1 MQCAK
6 GGRSDQASV
15 TSTGSVMCRGGI
27 SLHCIAVSSS
37 RSQKIRILHCSHEA
51 GPYFVSADDLIS
63 SKIPSEE
70 KLFPTEITA
79 TTSVWDQTI
88 LQ

>member
-6 GGRSDQASV
+6 GGRSDLKASV

-27 SLHCIAVSSS
+27 SLQCIAVSSS

-51 GPYFVSADDLIS
+51 SSYFVSADDHIS
-63 SKIPSEE
+63 SKIPSQE
-70 KLFPTEITA
+70 KLFPTEIAA
-79 TTSVWDQTI
+79 TISV
-88 LQ
+88 